1 MKETSKIPG
10 IVIAAIVATG
20 ILSLCG
26 VLVETSMN
34 IAFPTLMREF
44 SVSTSTVQWMTSIY
58 LLIVAIIVPLS
69 AVLKARFKTK
79 SLFLTANLLFIAGL
93 LIDAFAIGF
102 PMLLIGRAVQGCG
115 TGIALPLMFNIIME
129 QVPQDKLG
137 MMMGF
142 GNLITGIAP
151 AIGPTLGGI
160 IVSSLGWRWIFYLL
174 LPLLLISLALGSW
187 GIQQKSQLRKVK
199 FDLLSCSLIA
209 LTFTGLVTGF
219 ANLSDAGLFSLA
231 SGGMILL
238 GLLALALFSWRSLAI
253 EQPIL
258 QLKLFGNYHFAGQV
272 LMFFCIQ
279 LCSLGFAFLLTNY
292 IQLTNGNSALI
303 AGLVVMPAGILGAV
317 FSPMGGRLLDAL
329 GPRRPILT
337 GTAIIFLSILTFYLL
352 GLHLANWVI
361 AVVYSFYMMGMG
373 SCMGSIMTSALGSLP
388 AHDAPQGNAILNTLQ
403 QFAGSM
409 GTSLAAMIVAS
420 AQRETGARSLTT
432 AVGTHHAF
440 LFLLVVA
447 IVINVAGWLCI
458 PKQLVTNQ
466 K

>member
-1 MKETSKIPG
+1 MSETETEKIPG
-10 IVIAAIVATG
+10 KVIAAIIATG

-58 LLIVAIIVPLS
+58 LLIIAIIVPLS

-79 SLFLTANLLFIAGL
+79 TLFLTANLLFIAGL

-102 PMLLIGRAVQGCG
+102 PMLLVGRAVQGIG

-129 QVPQDKLG
+129 QVPQQKLG

-160 IVSSLGWRWIFYLL
+160 IISALGWRWIFYLL

-187 GIQQKSQLRKVK
+187 GIQQKSKLRQVS
-199 FDLLSCSLIA
+199 FDLLSCLLIT

-219 ANLSDAGLFSLA
+219 ANLANAGLVGLTG
-231 SGGMILL
+231 GGMILL
-238 GLLALALFSWRSLAI
+238 GLIGMGLFAWRSLTI

-258 QLKLFGNYHFAGQV
+258 QLALFKNYHFAGQV

-292 IQLTNGNSALI
+292 IQLTNGNTALI
-303 AGLVVMPAGILGAV
+303 AGLVVMPAGILGAICA
-317 FSPMGGRLLDAL
+317 PLGGRLLDAW

-337 GTAIIFLSILTFYLL
+337 GTSVVFLSILIFYLL
-352 GLHLANWVI
+352 GTQIDNWVI
-361 AVVYSFYMMGMG
+361 AIVYSLYMMGMG
-373 SCMGSIMTSALGSLP
+373 SCMGAVMTSALGSLP
-388 AHDAPQGNAILNTLQ
+388 AAAAPQGNAILNTLQ

-420 AQRETGARSLTT
+420 AQSGRGTRSMTT
-432 AVGTHHAF
+432 AIGTHHAF

-447 IVINVAGWLCI
+447 IIINLAGWICI
-458 PKQLVTNQ
+458 PQRLQSK
-466 K
+466 